1 MPARRAAHAVAYAAM
16 PHKNASSSLQTKRA
30 AASASMFPHQPIPRG
45 LRCKQQA
52 GFLAHGSHT
61 SPPSRSHSGGSD
73 PGMHATD
80 YSDEI
85 AQTSICFPFLKSIA
99 LDTGR
104 LYSLYDNAEMAFF
117 QAVIAQRWCPR
128 IVS

>member
-1 MPARRAAHAVAYAAM
+1 
-16 PHKNASSSLQTKRA
+16 
-30 AASASMFPHQPIPRG
+30 
-45 LRCKQQA
+45 
-52 GFLAHGSHT
+52 
-61 SPPSRSHSGGSD
+61 
-73 PGMHATD
+73 MHATD

-117 QAVIAQRWCPR
+117 QAVIAYLRVTFKLNSLKKPHFCYVQ
-128 IVS
+128 I